1 MSAGVGGGIGLTGRS
16 VVVLHAA
23 KNADA
28 NTRLMRKTP
37 MRPWWAIFRYVAKR
51 TTALWLTAR
60 NRLECRVLAAVG
72 VEPCVSVHDEAAGKL
87 LGHRV
92 AELALDHI
100 CSHGAESTNPTQMN
114 DRRALPL
121 LGPYRLLRRGASR
134 APQHF
139 VEQFFRG
146 VAVFSPFPP
155 GPHFS

>member
-72 VEPCVSVHDEAAGKL
+72 VEPCVSVHDEAAGQL

-100 CSHGAESTNPTQMN
+100 LLPRRGEHQSDPDD

-121 LGPYRLLRRGASR
+121 LGPYRLLRRVPSAAR
-134 APQHF
+134 AHLIDNF
-139 VEQFFRG
+139 VE
-146 VAVFSPFPP
+146 A
-155 GPHFS
+155 